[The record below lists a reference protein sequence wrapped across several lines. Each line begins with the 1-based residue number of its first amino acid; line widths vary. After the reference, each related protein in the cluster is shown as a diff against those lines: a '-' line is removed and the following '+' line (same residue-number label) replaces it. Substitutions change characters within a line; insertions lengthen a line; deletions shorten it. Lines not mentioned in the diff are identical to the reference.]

1 MNATSLAQRAYAP
14 TAAPTRSARSVEY
27 DVVAR
32 ITYRLKKAIE
42 GRKLPALLEALDE
55 NRRLWRTLAID
66 VADDDNHL
74 PDELRA
80 RLFYLYEFTNHHTQQ
95 VIRKKV
101 SAVPLLE
108 INMAILRG
116 LKNEGPVSNG
126 HTFS

>member
-14 TAAPTRSARSVEY
+14 TAAPTRSARSIEY

-32 ITYRLKKAIE
+32 ITYRLKRAIE

-55 NRRLWRTLAID
+55 NRKLWRTLALD
-66 VADDDNHL
+66 VADKDNGL

-80 RLFYLYEFTNHHTQQ
+80 RIFYLFEFTNHHTQK
-95 VIRKKV
+95 VIREKV

-108 INMAILRG
+108 VNTAILRG
-116 LKNEGPVSNG
+116 LKTEG
-126 HTFS
+126 TMA